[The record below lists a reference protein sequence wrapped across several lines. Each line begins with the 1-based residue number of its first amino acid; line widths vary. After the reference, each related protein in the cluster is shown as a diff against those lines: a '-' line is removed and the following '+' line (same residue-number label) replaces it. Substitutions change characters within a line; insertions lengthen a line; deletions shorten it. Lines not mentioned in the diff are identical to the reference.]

1 MTAAWTRHLRPA
13 LAGLEIYDAPQVPAR
28 ARLHANEC
36 AEPWPPEVMAELGKR
51 LQAVELGRYPD
62 TSGRGLRALLAERHG
77 VSPDAIVLGNGSD
90 ELISLLITALAGR
103 PSEPSFMVIP
113 APTFVMYAHSA
124 RCLGVGVLEVPLT
137 EDLQLDE
144 AVMNEA
150 LGVATGAALCFLARP
165 NNPTSSLWDA
175 AVIERLIAAHPGT
188 MFVLD
193 EAYIRYAPGA
203 TLWRADLP
211 ANVTY
216 MSTLSKIGLAA
227 LRLGYCVAPPALA
240 RAVNVVRHPY
250 NISSTTLM
258 LAETVLR
265 EFAGVQDAMVE
276 RVLANRTRLAALLAR
291 LPGAH
296 VFPAHANIVL
306 VRLDPPELAPHVTDA
321 LAARGVL
328 VKDASGLPRL
338 SGCLRV
344 SVGTSAELDALEAAI
359 AELGPELAA
368 APTAPAAPAGA
379 PADKPADIAPD
390 AGKTS

>member
-1 MTAAWTRHLRPA
+1 MTEWTRHLRPA
-13 LAGLEIYDAPQVPAR
+13 LAGLAVYELSEPAPGSIR

-36 AEPWPPEVMAELGKR
+36 PEAWPPEVMAELAR
-51 LQAVELGRYPD
+51 RIETVELGRYPD
-62 TSGRGLRALLAERHG
+62 SSGRSLRELLATRHG
-77 VSPDAIVLGNGSD
+77 CDPTQLVLGNGSD
-90 ELISLLITALAGR
+90 EVISLLITALAGR

-144 AVMNEA
+144 ALMNEA

-175 AVIERLIAAHPGT
+175 EVIHRLIAAHPGT

-203 TLWRADLP
+203 TLWRQDLP
-211 ANVTY
+211 SNVTY
-216 MSTLSKIGLAA
+216 MSTLSKVALAA
-227 LRLGYCVAPPALA
+227 LRVGYCIAPPALA
-240 RAVNVVRHPY
+240 RAINVVRHPY
-250 NISSTTLM
+250 NVSTPSLL
-258 LAETVLR
+258 LAETVLKD
-265 EFAGVQDAMVE
+265 FSAAQDAM
-276 RVLANRTRLAALLAR
+276 LTQSLKNRDRLITILGR
-291 LPGAH
+291 LPGAR

-306 VRLDPPELAPHVTDA
+306 VCLTPPEEAPRLASE

-338 SGCLRV
+338 TGCLRL
-344 SVGTSAELDALEAAI
+344 SVGTTAELDALESAL
-359 AELGPELAA
+359 AEIV
-368 APTAPAAPAGA
+368 PASKRA
-379 PADKPADIAPD
+379 
-390 AGKTS
+390 

>member
-51 LQAVELGRYPD
+51 LQSVELGRYPD
-62 TSGRGLRALLAERHG
+62 TSGRTLRALLAERHG
-77 VSPDAIVLGNGSD
+77 CEADAIVLGNGSD
-90 ELISLLITALAGR
+90 EIISLLITALAGR

-144 AVMNEA
+144 ALMNEA

-175 AVIERLIAAHPGT
+175 AIIERLIAAHPGT

-216 MSTLSKIGLAA
+216 MSTLSKVGLAA
-227 LRLGYCVAPPALA
+227 LRLGYCIAPPALA

-250 NISSTTLM
+250 NISSTNLL
-258 LAETVLR
+258 LAETILR
-265 EFAGVQDAMVE
+265 DYSDAQDAMVA
-276 RVLANRTRLAALLAR
+276 RVLANRERLMEILARR

-306 VRLDPPELAPHVTDA
+306 VRLDPPDDAPGLTEA

-328 VKDASGLPRL
+328 VKDASGMPRL
-338 SGCLRV
+338 NGCLRV
-344 SVGTSAELDALEAAI
+344 SVGTAEELDALDAAL
-359 AELGPELAA
+359 AEL
-368 APTAPAAPAGA
+368 T
-379 PADKPADIAPD
+379 PADE
-390 AGKTS
+390 KTS